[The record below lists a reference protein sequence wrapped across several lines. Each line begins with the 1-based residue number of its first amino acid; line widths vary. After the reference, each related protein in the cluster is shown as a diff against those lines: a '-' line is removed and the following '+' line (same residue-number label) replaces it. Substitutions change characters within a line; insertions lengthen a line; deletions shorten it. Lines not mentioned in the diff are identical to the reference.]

1 MMTRRIWLS
10 CALIAAGGTVAVV
23 LVASPEAD
31 IQQTPQPGRVVWQAK
46 RLNLN
51 TAPAEEL
58 QKLPRL
64 SAASAQAIV
73 EARDKSKFKD
83 WNDFVAR
90 RVVPSFAYDEIRILV
105 TF

>member
-31 IQQTPQPGRVVWQAK
+31 IQQTPQPGRVVRQAK

-58 QKLPRL
+58 QKLPLL